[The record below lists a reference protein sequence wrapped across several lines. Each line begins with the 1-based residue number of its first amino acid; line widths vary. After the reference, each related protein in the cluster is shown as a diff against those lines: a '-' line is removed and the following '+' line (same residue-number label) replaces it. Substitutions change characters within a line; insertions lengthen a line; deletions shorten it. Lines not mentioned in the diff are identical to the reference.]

1 MDGIYK
7 SYCIH
12 GQPIHYSNFCSG
24 CRAMKEAQ
32 RDKLTEEYYKE
43 KHKHFNFK
51 KYFNEQYN
59 YYFTNPSIEVE
70 QKIKIREND
79 KFASLKRSNSE
90 DELKKSYYKLCRK
103 LHPDKGGSTK
113 LMAKL
118 NQLYDIL
125 RSQFI

>member
-7 SYCIH
+7 SHCIH
-12 GQPIHYSNFCSG
+12 GQPIYYQHFCNG
-24 CRAMKEAQ
+24 CRAMKQAK
-32 RDKLTEEYYKE
+32 RDKFTEEYYKE

-51 KYFNEQYN
+51 KYFNDQYN
-59 YYFTNPSIEVE
+59 YYFTNPSVEVTE
-70 QKIKIREND
+70 KIKIREND

-90 DELKKSYYKLCRK
+90 DELKKSYYKLCRT

>member
-7 SYCIH
+7 SHCIH
-12 GQPIHYSNFCSG
+12 GQPIYYQNFCIG
-24 CRAMKEAQ
+24 CRAIKQAK
-32 RDKLTEEYYKE
+32 RDKLCEEYYKE
-43 KHKHFNFK
+43 KHKHFDFK

-59 YYFTNPSIEVE
+59 YYFTNPSVEVAD
-70 QKIKIREND
+70 KIKIREND

-90 DELKKSYYKLCRK
+90 DELKKTYYKLSRK

-125 RSQFI
+125 KTQFI